1 MANHKSAMKRNR
13 QNEVR
18 RERNRAN
25 RTRLKT
31 LVRRVNEAVTANS
44 PEQAREALQA
54 AVPGLDRAVNKG
66 TLHRNTAARKVSRL
80 SRRVNALSQ
89 NA

>member
-25 RTRLKT
+25 RSRLKT
-31 LVRRVNEAVTANS
+31 LVRKVNEAVGTNS
-44 PEQAREALQA
+44 GDEAQA
-54 AVPGLDRAVNKG
+54 ALKTAVPLIARAVNKG
-66 TLHRNTAARKVSRL
+66 TLHRNTAARRISRL
-80 SRRVNALSQ
+80 TRRVNSLAQ
-89 NA
+89 GA

>member
-1 MANHKSAMKRNR
+1 MKRNR
-13 QNEVR
+13 QNVVR

-25 RTRLKT
+25 RSRLKT
-31 LVRRVNEAVTANS
+31 LVRRVNEAVTGNA

-54 AVPGLDRAVNKG
+54 AVPMIAKAVNKG
-66 TLHRNTAARKVSRL
+66 TIHRNTAARKVSRL
-80 SRRVNALSQ
+80 SRRVNSLAR

>member
-13 QNEVR
+13 QNVVR

-25 RTRLKT
+25 RSRLKT
-31 LVRRVNEAVTANS
+31 LVRRVNEAVTGNA

-54 AVPGLDRAVNKG
+54 AVPMIAKAVNKG
-66 TLHRNTAARKVSRL
+66 TIHRNTAARKVSRL
-80 SRRVNALSQ
+80 SRRVNSLAR

>member
-1 MANHKSAMKRNR
+1 MKRNR

-31 LVRRVNEAVTANS
+31 LVRRVNEAVAASS

-54 AVPGLDRAVNKG
+54 AVPVLDRAVNKG

>member
-13 QNEVR
+13 QNVVR

-25 RTRLKT
+25 RSRLKT
-31 LVRRVNEAVTANS
+31 LVRRVNEAAAGDT
-44 PEQAREALQA
+44 PEQAREALA
-54 AVPGLDRAVNKG
+54 AAIPMLDRAVNKG

-89 NA
+89 DA

>member
-25 RTRLKT
+25 RSRLKT
-31 LVRRVNEAVTANS
+31 LVRRIDEAIGANS
-44 PEQAREALQA
+44 PEQAHEALQA
-54 AVPGLDRAVNKG
+54 AVPRIARAVNQG
-66 TLHRNTAARKVSRL
+66 VLHRNTAARKISRL
-80 SRRVNALSQ
+80 SRRVNNFAR

>member
-31 LVRRVNEAVTANS
+31 LVRRVNEAVAASS

-54 AVPGLDRAVNKG
+54 AVPVLDRAVNKG

>member
-13 QNEVR
+13 QNVVR

-25 RTRLKT
+25 RSRIKT
-31 LVRRVNEAVTANS
+31 MVRRVNEAVAGST
-44 PEQAREALQA
+44 PEQAKEALA
-54 AVPGLDRAVNKG
+54 AAIPLLDRAANKG
-66 TLHRNTAARKVSRL
+66 TLHRNTAARKISRL

-89 NA
+89 DA

>member
-13 QNEVR
+13 QNVVR

-25 RTRLKT
+25 RSRLKT
-31 LVRRVNEAVTANS
+31 LVRRVNEAVAGNA

-54 AVPGLDRAVNKG
+54 AVPMIAKAVNKG
-66 TLHRNTAARKVSRL
+66 TIHRNTAARKVSRL
-80 SRRVNALSQ
+80 SRRVNSLAR